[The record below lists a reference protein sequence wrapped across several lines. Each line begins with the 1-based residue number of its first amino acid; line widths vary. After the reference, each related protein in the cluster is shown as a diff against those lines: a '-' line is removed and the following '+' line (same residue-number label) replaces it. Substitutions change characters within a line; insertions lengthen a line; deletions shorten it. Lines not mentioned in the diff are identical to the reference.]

1 MTNPSIGVRRA
12 EGGSMR
18 SSSHEQVETFDARDN
33 GAVSRSRKP
42 SGLRLVLIAVLLLV
56 VIISVALVFLIRSW
70 PFTRDAVSAAI
81 KETMPGTVQMG
92 GFRSTFFPHPGCIID
107 ELTFHRDDEDS
118 LPLITIKRLTIQG
131 TYSSMLG
138 ASKKIEQIR
147 AEGLR
152 LQARPFGFKARSS
165 GQANSASKYSQFTIG
180 EIIADGAVFEFSS
193 SASDKE
199 PLRFDIHQ
207 LAIENVAAGQALSFH
222 TVLRNPLPPGEIHA
236 AGQFGPWRSDDPAKT
251 PISGKYHFDRADL
264 GVFKG
269 IAGTLSS
276 KDDFKGVL
284 ERIEVQ
290 DATDSPDFGLK
301 KNDHRVHLT
310 TQFHAIVNGTNGDT
324 QLDPVVAHFGR
335 TTVISRGS
343 VAGTSG
349 QKGKTTTLD
358 MASNEGRIQDMM
370 LLFIK
375 SKRSP
380 IFGPVRFKA
389 KVMVP
394 PGHRPFIEKV
404 NFDGDFGISDAH
416 FKPKLQAGINKL
428 SERASGEKEEEN
440 PEDVISDLKGHVILR
455 NGIATFSNVTFSV
468 PGALAHL
475 SGTFNLIN
483 EEINLHGTLDMQAKL
498 SQTTK
503 GVKSF
508 LLKALDPFFKKK
520 HAGAVVPIKI
530 TGTYGHPS
538 YGLAL

>member
-1 MTNPSIGVRRA
+1 MPT
-12 EGGSMR
+12 
-18 SSSHEQVETFDARDN
+18 SSHEPVETFDAREN
-33 GAVSRSRKP
+33 SLSSISHKP
-42 SGLRLVLIAVLLLV
+42 HRPRLVLIAVFSLV
-56 VIISVALVFLIRSW
+56 VVVAIALVFLIRSW
-70 PFTRDAVSAAI
+70 PFTRDAVSQAI
-81 KETMPGTVQMG
+81 KETMSGTVQMQ
-92 GFRSTFFPHPGCIID
+92 GFRSTFFPHPGCVID
-107 ELTFHRDDEDS
+107 NVTFRRDDKDS
-118 LPLITIKRLTIQG
+118 LPLITIKRLVIQG
-131 TYSSMLG
+131 SYFKMFG
-138 ASKKIEQIR
+138 ASKKLEQIR
-147 AEGLR
+147 AEGFYLH
-152 LQARPFGFKARSS
+152 ARPFGFKKLGSG
-165 GQANSASKYSQFTIG
+165 GQANGASKYSQCVINQ
-180 EIIADGAVFEFSS
+180 IVADGAILEF
-193 SASDKE
+193 ASEDST
-199 PLRFDIHQ
+199 PLSFDVHQ
-207 LAIENVAAGQALSFH
+207 LTVSNVAAGQPLSFR

-251 PISGKYHFDRADL
+251 PVSGKYRFDHADL

-276 KDDFKGVL
+276 TDDFKGVL
-284 ERIEVQ
+284 ERIEMR
-290 DATDSPDFGLK
+290 DATDAPDFGLK

-310 TQFHAIVNGTNGDT
+310 TRFHAIVNGTNGDT
-324 QLDPVVAHFGR
+324 QLDPVIAHFGR

-358 MASNEGRIQDMM
+358 MASNEGRIQDLM

-375 SKRSP
+375 AKRSP
-380 IFGPVRFKA
+380 IAGPVRFKA
-389 KVMVP
+389 KVMLP
-394 PGHRPFIEKV
+394 PGHGPFIEKV
-404 NFDGDFGISDAH
+404 NFDGDFGINDAH

-428 SERASGEKEEEN
+428 SERASGEKEKEEEN

-468 PGALAHL
+468 PGALARL

-520 HAGAVVPIKI
+520 RAGAVVPIKI

-538 YGLAL
+538 YGLSL